1 MKRLEFIDIARG
13 IGMLSVIIG
22 HHIIIAK
29 SNHPFETLFC
39 DFFWSFHMPMFF
51 ILSGYFFDIKKYTFK
66 EQIIKDARHILL
78 PSVATIFISFLC
90 NLMLGHIPP
99 EKMLIRTIG
108 VFCLLV
114 QPIGVWF
121 LLSLFWGRIFCKIVF
136 GCKNYQLGI
145 LILLALNVIALVI
158 PFKIIQYFPFMI
170 GRGLVSPAFI
180 LIGILCRKIRIFD
193 KCSYAPLWTFI
204 ALLILV
210 GAPKVV
216 FDTSRCD
223 YPLFMMNIITSTSI
237 TTSFLYVCYLMDIRN
252 RKLPPPVVLHR
263 LMTFR
268 VVKSLFNCLM
278 YGYHSIIILVCFIGR
293 HSLAVL
299 CYHAILISAVR
310 LQNFIP
316 IKSQFIVG
324 MIVSTIITLL
334 VYIQTMVIVY
344 LSHNSQKNIN

>member
-1 MKRLEFIDIARG
+1 MKRLGFIDIARG

-22 HHIIIAK
+22 HNIIIAK
-29 SNHPFETLFC
+29 SEQPFETLFC

-51 ILSGYFFDIKKYTFK
+51 ILSGYFLDINKYTIK
-66 EQIIKDARHILL
+66 EQLIKDARHILL
-78 PSVATIFISFLC
+78 PCVSTIFASFLC
-90 NLMLGHIPP
+90 NFLLGQIAP
-99 EKMLIRTIG
+99 EKMLLKTIG

-121 LLSLFWGRIFCKIVF
+121 LLSLFWGRLFCKIAL
-136 GCKNYQLGI
+136 GCKNYQIGI
-145 LILLALNVIALVI
+145 LILLALNALALVVPFRYVQFI
-158 PFKIIQYFPFMI
+158 PFLV

-180 LIGILCRKIRIFD
+180 LIGILCRKKRIFD
-193 KCSYAPLWTFI
+193 KWSYATLWSFI

-216 FDTSRCD
+216 FDTSRCE

-237 TTSFLYVCYLMDIRN
+237 TISFLYVCYLLDIRN
-252 RKLPPPVVLHR
+252 RDLHPHVVLHK

-278 YGYHSIIILVCFIGR
+278 YGYHSIIKLVCFIGR

-299 CYHAILISAVR
+299 CYHAFLISAVR
-310 LQNFIP
+310 LQNYIP
-316 IKSQFIVG
+316 VKSQFVVG
-324 MIVSTIITLL
+324 VIVSTIITLL

-344 LSHNSQKNIN
+344 FNHNSQK